1 MSRKNGETLVSA
13 VDDHTGP
20 LPLLEGTLN
29 DLLTITTY
37 LMRPM
42 EHIIDSE
49 QGRKYSF
56 TLQVTLPNW
65 PLDSL
70 VGRMQENILYTF

>member
-20 LPLLEGTLN
+20 LSLLEGTLN
-29 DLLTITTY
+29 EVLTCTTY

-42 EHIIDSE
+42 EHIDSE

-56 TLQVTLPNW
+56 TVQVTLPNW

-70 VGRMQENILYTF
+70 VGRMQDNILYSF